1 MELKDATL
9 ALAALGQ
16 ATRLSVFRLLVEAGP
31 EGRMAGDI
39 AEVLSLPGA
48 TLSFHLKELVAA
60 GLIQGEQRGRFI
72 CYRADFARMNEL
84 LGFLLH
90 NCCGG
95 QAGACLP
102 SPDATICTPGVGSRC
117 G

>member
-1 MELKDATL
+1 MELNDATI

-31 EGRMAGDI
+31 EGRMPGEI
-39 AEVLSLPGA
+39 AEALSLPGA

-60 GLIQGEQRGRFI
+60 GLIQGEPRGRYI
-72 CYRADFARMNEL
+72 CYRADFDAMNGL
-84 LGFLLH
+84 IGFLTD

-95 QAGACLP
+95 DQNQCLP
-102 SPDATICTPGVGSRC
+102 ASDKPRKGTQKVGK

>member
-1 MELKDATL
+1 MELKNATI

-31 EGRMAGDI
+31 EGRMPGEI
-39 AEVLSLPGA
+39 AEALSLPGA
-48 TLSFHLKELVAA
+48 TLSFHLKELAAA
-60 GLIQGEQRGRFI
+60 GLIQGEPRGRYI
-72 CYRADFARMNEL
+72 CYRADFDAMNGL
-84 LGFLLH
+84 IGFLTD

-95 QAGACLP
+95 DQNQCLP
-102 SPDATICTPGVGSRC
+102 ASDKPRKGTQKVGK